1 MKLMSLEIKNL
12 VLGYEDKIIVNN
24 IDLSIPKGE
33 ITMLI
38 GANGCGKSTLLSGMS
53 RLLIPK
59 EGDVLLEG
67 VSIHDYKAKDL
78 AKKLSI
84 LPQGPIAP
92 EGITVKEL
100 CYFGRNPYK
109 NLFGSRTKEDD
120 DMVQWA
126 IEATGLKEFAN
137 RQLDSLSG
145 GQRQRAWIAM
155 ALTQNTDILLLDEPT
170 TYLDLAYQIEILEL
184 LKDLNK
190 KTKKTIVTVIHEL
203 NQAARYADN
212 LVCMK
217 KGKIYSQGRVETVFT
232 ENMLKDVFGVDSIVI
247 LDPITSRP
255 MSIPK

>member
-1 MKLMSLEIKNL
+1 MSLDIKNL

-24 IDLSIPKGE
+24 IDISISKGE
-33 ITMLI
+33 ITILI

-59 EGDVLLEG
+59 EGNVFLEG
-67 VSIHDYKAKDL
+67 KSIHDYKPKEL
-78 AKKLSI
+78 
-84 LPQGPIAP
+84 

-109 NLFGSRTKEDD
+109 SLFGGRSKEDEEI
-120 DMVQWA
+120 VNWA
-126 IEATGLKEFAN
+126 IEVTGLKEFED
-137 RQLDSLSG
+137 RKLDSLSG

-155 ALTQNTDILLLDEPT
+155 SLTQDTDILLLDEPT

-190 KTKKTIVTVIHEL
+190 KTKKTIVIVIHEL

-217 KGKIYSQGRVETVFT
+217 NGKIYSKGKVHDIFNET
-232 ENMLKDVFGVDSIVI
+232 MLKDVFGIDSIVI
-247 LDPITSRP
+247 PDPITNRP
-255 MSIPK
+255 MCIPR

>member
-255 MSIPK
+255 M